1 MYIHIRKEL
10 LVEISIIVYSS
21 LDQYKLVVS
30 IAFTMIPKTMDLSN
44 VEFI

>member
-21 LDQYKLVVS
+21 LDQYRLVVS
-30 IAFTMIPKTMDLSN
+30 IVFTKIPKTMDLSN